1 MTKLTTRTLSLFLA
15 CVCAAAVQAAPR
27 SYAIASDGKNLAEFR
42 IDDAI
47 ETIVGTTTK
56 VTGSIVADPDNVGAS
71 SVDVRVELAS
81 LDSGIA
87 LRNRHMRERFLE
99 TGKYPYATFKS
110 VSVSGPASIAP
121 NKPTELSVTGDYSM
135 HGITKRI
142 TVPVRV
148 VLIPESEI
156 TKSQRGPGDWIHA
169 TATFSIRIADYEV
182 HVPDTFLVNT
192 SDPIPVKIDVYAV
205 KP

>member
-1 MTKLTTRTLSLFLA
+1 MTRTVSLFLA
-15 CVCAAAVQAAPR
+15 LACAAAAYAAPR
-27 SYAIASDGKNLAEFR
+27 TYTIAADGKNAAEFR

-56 VTGSIVADPDNVGAS
+56 ISGTVAADPDNVAAS
-71 SVDVRVELAS
+71 SVDIRAELAT
-81 LDSGIA
+81 LDSGIP

-99 TGKYPYATFKS
+99 TGKYPYATFRS

-121 NKPTELSVTGDYSM
+121 NMPADVSVTGDYSM

-148 VLIPESEI
+148 VLIPESEL
-156 TKSQRGPGDWIHA
+156 TKSTRGPGDWIHA
-169 TATFSIRIADYEV
+169 TATFSIRIADYGV

-192 SDPIPVKIDVYAV
+192 ADPIPVKIDVFANAR
-205 KP
+205 